1 MNYYIK
7 ITSPNKAKNDIDD
20 IVEKMGYKNLS
31 GAEKSG
37 SVARFFSKVKGVTN
51 ILFKVK
57 RGDILFLQYPMK
69 KFFKIACS
77 FAHMK
82 GAKVVTVV
90 HDLGTFRR
98 HKLTAPQEIK
108 LLTGS
113 DVLIVHNDKMESWLE
128 EHGYKNKMVQ
138 LGIFDYLSEC
148 VAPDYSKKENWKVI
162 FAGGLGPQRRKF
174 MEHLEEHMEG
184 WDLDLY
190 GPHMT
195 AEDAKIWSKI
205 KYNGLRKPDE
215 LISQNDGDFGL
226 VWDGESMDECN
237 GDWGSYLLVN
247 NPHKTSFTYRCGMPV
262 IIWSKA
268 AMATF
273 ITQNKAGIAI
283 DSLRELSGKLKEL
296 SQEEYA
302 QMRRNA
308 VEIGKRVGEG
318 HYIKSALATSIEYL
332 NENKK

>member
-7 ITSPNKAKNDIDD
+7 ITSPNKAKNDIDN
-20 IVEKMGYKNLS
+20 IVEHMGYKNLS
-31 GAEKSG
+31 GADKSG
-37 SVARFFSKVKGVTN
+37 SVARFMSKVRGVMN
-51 ILFKVK
+51 ILFSVK
-57 RGDILFLQYPMK
+57 RGDMLFLQYPMK
-69 KFFKIACS
+69 KFYKIACS
-77 FAHMK
+77 FAHFK
-82 GAKVVTVV
+82 GAKVITVI

-98 HKLTAPQEIK
+98 HKLTAEQEIK
-108 LLTGS
+108 LLSGS
-113 DVLIVHNDKMESWLE
+113 DVLIVHNGEMEKWLA

-138 LGIFDYLSEC
+138 LGIFDYLSDC
-148 VAPDYSKKENWKVI
+148 QAPEHTHKTNWKVI

-174 MEHLEEHMEG
+174 MEHLEEHMDG

-195 AEDAKIWSKI
+195 AEDAKIWTKI

-262 IIWSKA
+262 IIWAKA
-268 AMATF
+268 AMAKF
-273 ITQNKAGIAI
+273 ITENRAGIAI
-283 DSLRELSGKLKEL
+283 ESLRDLSEKLKGL
-296 SQEEYA
+296 SQEDYA
-302 QMRRNA
+302 KMKNNA
-308 VEIGKRVGEG
+308 TEIGKQVGEG
-318 HYIKSALATSIEYL
+318 HYIRTALATSIAYL
-332 NENKK
+332 GENK